1 VWTDYPGSPAAG
13 VFLVNN
19 LDLEVVAP
27 GGKHYYGNT
36 GIYITGDDCLRD
48 DKWDQCNNVEGVYIP
63 NAPYGTYT
71 VYVHGFE
78 IPNGPQPFAVVAS
91 GDYLLSG
98 GLTKKIY
105 LPFMRK

>member
-1 VWTDYPGSPAAG
+1 
-13 VFLVNN
+13 
-19 LDLEVVAP
+19 
-27 GGKHYYGNT
+27 
-36 GIYITGDDCLRD
+36 
-48 DKWDQCNNVEGVYIP
+48 
-63 NAPYGTYT
+63 
-71 VYVHGFE
+71 VHGFE